1 MAQEDYYKV
10 LGVDRNASEEEINKA
25 YRHLAKKYHPDLN
38 HAPGAEEK
46 YKQVNEA
53 YEVLHDKQKRAQY
66 DQFGSAG
73 VNGQG
78 GFGGQ
83 GYSTNGQG
91 FGGFGDFGD
100 IFGDIFGQSGFGGQR
115 QRVDPTAPQRG
126 EDLDY
131 TLTIDF
137 MDAIKGKKTQVS
149 YTRNETCPTCNGSG
163 AEKGTH
169 PITCDKCNGTG
180 VMTITQ
186 RSAFG
191 VIQRQATC
199 DKCQG
204 RGVIIEHPC
213 KTCHGKGTVD
223 RKNTIEVD
231 IPAGIDNGQQLRYE
245 GQGEAGKNGGPYG
258 DLYISYRIT
267 PSKEFERRGNTIYT
281 TVPISFAQATLGDD
295 IKVKTV
301 HGESDLKIP
310 AGTQPNK
317 KFTLRGQGVPYLR
330 GNGNGDQI
338 TTIEIKIPQKL
349 NEKQR
354 EALIDFVKASGQSI
368 TPQGKGFFERLKDK
382 LNGEG

>member
-10 LGVDRNASEEEINKA
+10 LGVDRNASEQEINTA
-25 YRHLAKKYHPDLN
+25 YRKLAKKYHPDLN
-38 HAPGAEEK
+38 HEPGAEQK

-78 GFGGQ
+78 GFNGA
-83 GYSTNGQG
+83 GQG

-100 IFGDIFGQSGFGGQR
+100 IFGDIFGQGFGGQR

-137 MDAIKGKKTQVS
+137 MDAINGKKTQVS
-149 YTRNETCPTCNGSG
+149 YTRNETCGTCHGTG

-169 PITCDKCNGTG
+169 PITCDKCHGSG
-180 VMTITQ
+180 YMTVTQ
-186 RSAFG
+186 QSAFG
-191 VIQRQATC
+191 MIQRQTVC
-199 DKCQG
+199 DKCHG
-204 RGVIIEHPC
+204 KGVIIEHPC
-213 KTCHGKGTVD
+213 KTCHGAGVVEA
-223 RKNTIEVD
+223 KNTIEVD

-258 DLYISYRIT
+258 DLYISYRIK

-281 TVPISFAQATLGDD
+281 TVPISFAQATLGDE

-301 HGESDLKIP
+301 HGEKELKIP

-317 KFTLRGQGVPYLR
+317 KFTLRGEGVPYIR
-330 GNGNGDQI
+330 GGGNGDQI
-338 TTIEIKIPQKL
+338 TTVEVKIPKKV
-349 NEKQR
+349 NEKQK
-354 EALIDFVKASGQSI
+354 EALVDFVKASGESI

-382 LNGEG
+382 LSGED

>member
-10 LGVDRNASEEEINKA
+10 LGVDRNASEEDINKA
-25 YRHLAKKYHPDLN
+25 YRRLAKKYHPDLN

-73 VNGQG
+73 VNGQA

-126 EDLDY
+126 QDLDY

-137 MDAIKGKKTQVS
+137 MDAINGKKTQVS
-149 YTRNETCPTCNGSG
+149 YSRDETCPTCNGSG

-169 PITCDKCNGTG
+169 PITCDKCHGSG
-180 VMTITQ
+180 IMTITQ

-199 DKCQG
+199 DKCHG
-204 RGVIIEHPC
+204 RGVIVEHPC
-213 KTCHGKGTVD
+213 QTCHGKGTVE

-245 GQGEAGKNGGPYG
+245 GQGEAGKNGGSYG

-301 HGESDLKIP
+301 HGETDLRIP

-338 TTIEIKIPQKL
+338 TTVEIKIPKKL

-354 EALIDFVKASGQSI
+354 QALVDFVKASGQSI

-382 LNGEG
+382 INGED

>member
-10 LGVDRNASEEEINKA
+10 LGVDRNASDQEISKA
-25 YRHLAKKYHPDLN
+25 YRKLAKKYHPDLN
-38 HAPGAEEK
+38 HEPGAEQK
-46 YKQVNEA
+46 YKEVNDA

-78 GFGGQ
+78 GFGGSQ
-83 GYSTNGQG
+83 GFGGGAQG

-100 IFGDIFGQSGFGGQR
+100 IFNDIFGAGGGQR
-115 QRVDPTAPQRG
+115 QHADPTAPQPG
-126 EDLDY
+126 QDLDY

-137 MDAIKGKKTQVS
+137 MDAINGKKTQVS
-149 YTRNETCPTCNGSG
+149 YNRSETCETCHGTG

-180 VMTITQ
+180 YMTITQ

-191 VIQRQATC
+191 MIQRQTVC
-199 DKCQG
+199 DKCHG

-213 KTCHGKGTVD
+213 KTCHGKGTVEG
-223 RKNTIEVD
+223 KNTIEVD
-231 IPAGIDNGQQLRYE
+231 IPAGIDNGQTLRYE

-258 DLYISYRIT
+258 DLYISYRIK
-267 PSKEFERRGNTIYT
+267 PSKEFERRGNTIYS
-281 TVPISFAQATLGDD
+281 TVPISFAQATLGDE

-301 HGESDLKIP
+301 HGEKNLKIP

-317 KFTLRGQGVPYLR
+317 KFTIKGEGVPYLR
-330 GNGNGDQI
+330 GGGNGDQI
-338 TTIEIKIPQKL
+338 TTVEVKIPKKV
-349 NEKQR
+349 NEKQK
-354 EALIDFVKASGQSI
+354 EALVDFVKASGESI

-382 LNGEG
+382 LSGED